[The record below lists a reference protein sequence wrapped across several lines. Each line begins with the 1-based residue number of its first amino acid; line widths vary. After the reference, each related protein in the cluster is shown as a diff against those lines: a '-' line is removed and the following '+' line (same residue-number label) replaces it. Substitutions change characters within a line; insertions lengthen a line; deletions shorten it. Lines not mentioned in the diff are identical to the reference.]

1 MLFHVHFRAYP
12 RADGPH
18 WAQNLPRQ
26 ESTVSTKS
34 QHLIALDQAHGA
46 QNYRPV
52 EVVLQRAKGVHLWDV
67 AGRRYTDL
75 MSAYSTASL
84 GHGHS
89 KVLKALAK
97 QAKAL
102 DVTSRAFYND
112 QLPLWLDQLTRLA
125 GMDKALPMNTGA
137 EAVETA
143 LKLARKWGEIVKGI
157 AHDQVDIIGCEG
169 NFHGRT
175 LALVSLSTEAQ
186 YRENFGPFTPGF
198 KTVPF
203 GDAEALARAITPR
216 TAAFIVEPIQGEAG
230 IRLPPPCYLRRAR
243 ELCREH
249 RVLFIVDEIQCGLS
263 RTGRLFAFQ
272 HDELEPDLLIL
283 GKALGG
289 GVYPVSAVVGSS
301 EVLGVLR
308 PGDHG
313 STFGGNAIAARVSMT
328 ALDLLSDPE
337 LIARV
342 ARLGDWALAYLREG
356 LRGSPI
362 VRDIRGQGLMM
373 GVEVTSQVG
382 ARGLVEALKDRGVL
396 TKDTHEVVIRLA
408 PPLII
413 KKKQLRG
420 ALDAVIEVVREAE
433 AAVA

>member
-1 MLFHVHFRAYP
+1 M
-12 RADGPH
+12 G
-18 WAQNLPRQ
+18 
-26 ESTVSTKS
+26 TKS
-34 QHLIALDQAHGA
+34 QQLIDLDLARGAH
-46 QNYRPV
+46 NYRPI
-52 EVVLQRAKGVHLWDV
+52 EVVLHRAKGIHLWDV

-84 GHGHS
+84 GHGHP
-89 KVLKALAK
+89 KVLKALAR

-112 QLPLWLDQLTRLA
+112 QLPLWLDQLTSLA

-143 LKLARKWGEIVKGI
+143 LKLARKWGETVKGI
-157 AHDQVDIIGCEG
+157 ARDQCEVIGCEG

-175 LALVSLSTEAQ
+175 LALVSLSTEAP
-186 YRENFGPFTPGF
+186 YRENFGPYLPGF
-198 KTVPF
+198 RHVPF
-203 GDAEALARAITPR
+203 GDIEALAQAITPR

-230 IRLPPPCYLRRAR
+230 IRLPPPGYLKRAR
-243 ELCREH
+243 ELCRQH
-249 RVLFIVDEIQCGLS
+249 RVLFIVDEVQCGLS
-263 RTGRLFAFQ
+263 RTGRLFCFQ
-272 HDELEPDLLIL
+272 HDDLDPDLLIL

-289 GVYPVSAVVGSS
+289 GVYPVSAVVGSA

-342 ARLGDWALAYLREG
+342 ERLGHWALAHLQAG
-356 LRGSPI
+356 LGASPI

-373 GVEVTSQVG
+373 GIEVVPEVD
-382 ARGLVEALKDRGVL
+382 ARGLVEALKGRGVL
-396 TKDTHEVVIRLA
+396 TKETHDVVIRLA

-413 KKKQLRG
+413 KKKPLRH
-420 ALDAVIEVVREAE
+420 ALDTVIDVLLSATPP
-433 AAVA
+433 A

>member
-1 MLFHVHFRAYP
+1 M
-12 RADGPH
+12 
-18 WAQNLPRQ
+18 
-26 ESTVSTKS
+26 STKS
-34 QHLIALDQAHGA
+34 QQLIDLDLARGAH
-46 QNYRPV
+46 NYRPI

-67 AGRRYTDL
+67 AGRRYVDM

-84 GHGHS
+84 GHGHPQ
-89 KVLKALAK
+89 VLKALAR

-143 LKLARKWGEIVKGI
+143 LKLARKWGETVKGI
-157 AHDQVDIIGCEG
+157 PRDQVEVIGCEG

-198 KTVPF
+198 KIVPF
-203 GDAEALARAITPR
+203 GDEAALARAITPR

-230 IRLPPPCYLRRAR
+230 IRLPPPGYLQRAR
-243 ELCREH
+243 ALCRQH

-263 RTGRLFAFQ
+263 RTGRLFCFQ
-272 HDELEPDLLIL
+272 HDDLAPDLLIL

-289 GVYPVSAVVGSS
+289 GVYPVSAVVGQA

-313 STFGGNAIAARVSMT
+313 STFGGNAIAAKVSMV
-328 ALDLLSDPE
+328 ALGLLSDPE

-342 ARLGDWALAYLREG
+342 TRLGDWALAHLREG
-356 LRGSPI
+356 LQGSPL

-373 GVEVTSQVG
+373 GVEVVPDLG
-382 ARGLVEALKDRGVL
+382 ARCLVDALKERGVL
-396 TKDTHEVVIRLA
+396 TKETHDVVIRLA
-408 PPLII
+408 PPLVIR
-413 KKKQLRG
+413 KKQLRR

-433 AAVA
+433 TRLA

>member
-1 MLFHVHFRAYP
+1 M
-12 RADGPH
+12 
-18 WAQNLPRQ
+18 
-26 ESTVSTKS
+26 STKS
-34 QHLIALDQAHGA
+34 QQLIDLDLARGAH
-46 QNYRPV
+46 NYRPID
-52 EVVLQRAKGVHLWDV
+52 VVLQRAKGIHLWDV
-67 AGRRYTDL
+67 AGRRYTDM

-84 GHGHS
+84 GHSHP
-89 KVLKALAK
+89 KVLKALAR
-97 QAKAL
+97 QAKML

-112 QLPLWLDQLTRLA
+112 QLPLWLDQLTALA

-143 LKLARKWGEIVKGI
+143 LKLARKWGETIKGI
-157 AHDQVDIIGCEG
+157 PRERGEIIGCEG

-186 YRENFGPFTPGF
+186 YRENFGPYLPGF

-203 GDAEALARAITPR
+203 GDVDALAQAITPR

-230 IRLPPPCYLRRAR
+230 IRLPPPGYLKRAR
-243 ELCREH
+243 ELCRQH

-263 RTGRLFAFQ
+263 RTGRLFCFQ
-272 HDELEPDLLIL
+272 HEDLDPDLLIL

-289 GVYPVSAVVGSS
+289 GVYPVSAVVGSA

-313 STFGGNAIAARVSMT
+313 STFGGNAIAAAVSMT
-328 ALDLLSDPE
+328 ALTLLSEPE
-337 LIARV
+337 FIARV
-342 ARLGDWALAYLREG
+342 ARLGDWALAYLQAALG
-356 LRGSPI
+356 QSPI

-373 GVEVTSQVG
+373 GIEIVPELG
-382 ARGLVEALKDRGVL
+382 ARGLVDALKERGVL
-396 TKDTHEVVIRLA
+396 TKETHDVVIRLA

-413 KKKQLRG
+413 RKKQLRR
-420 ALDAVIEVVREAE
+420 ALDAVIDVVLS
-433 AAVA
+433 AAPPG

>member
-1 MLFHVHFRAYP
+1 
-12 RADGPH
+12 
-18 WAQNLPRQ
+18 
-26 ESTVSTKS
+26 VSTKS
-34 QHLIALDQAHGA
+34 QQLIDLDLARGAH
-46 QNYRPV
+46 NYRPV
-52 EVVLQRAKGVHLWDV
+52 DVVLHRAKGVHLWDV

-84 GHGHS
+84 GHGHPQ
-89 KVLKALAK
+89 VLKALAR
-97 QAKAL
+97 QARAL

-143 LKLARKWGEIVKGI
+143 LKLARKWGETVKGI
-157 AHDQVDIIGCEG
+157 ARDQVEVIGCEG

-230 IRLPPPCYLRRAR
+230 IRLPPPGYLKRAR
-243 ELCREH
+243 ELCRQH

-272 HDELEPDLLIL
+272 HDELDPDLLIL

-289 GVYPVSAVVGSS
+289 GVYPVSAVVGSA

-313 STFGGNAIAARVSMT
+313 STFGGNAIAAKVSMT
-328 ALDLLSDPE
+328 ALGLLSDPE

-342 ARLGDWALAYLREG
+342 TRLGEWGLAHLREG
-356 LRGSPI
+356 LSGSPI

-373 GVEVTSQVG
+373 GVEVIPEVG
-382 ARGLVEALKDRGVL
+382 ARGLVEALKERGVL

-408 PPLII
+408 PPLVIR
-413 KKKQLRG
+413 KKQLRR
-420 ALDAVIEVVREAE
+420 ALDAVIDVVREAE
-433 AAVA
+433 AVR

>member
-1 MLFHVHFRAYP
+1 M
-12 RADGPH
+12 
-18 WAQNLPRQ
+18 
-26 ESTVSTKS
+26 STKS
-34 QHLIALDQAHGA
+34 QQLIDLDLARGAH
-46 QNYRPV
+46 NYRPID
-52 EVVLQRAKGVHLWDV
+52 VVLHRAKGIHLWDV
-67 AGRRYTDL
+67 AGRRYTDM

-84 GHGHS
+84 GHSHP
-89 KVLKALAK
+89 KVLKALAR
-97 QAKAL
+97 QAKQL

-112 QLPLWLDQLTRLA
+112 QLPPWLEQLTALA

-143 LKLARKWGEIVKGI
+143 LKLARKWGETVKGI
-157 AHDQVDIIGCEG
+157 PRDRVEIIGCEG

-186 YRENFGPFTPGF
+186 YRENFGPYLPGF
-198 KTVPF
+198 NTVAF
-203 GDAEALARAITPR
+203 GDIDALARAITPH

-230 IRLPPPCYLRRAR
+230 IRLPPPGYLKRAR
-243 ELCREH
+243 ELCRQH

-263 RTGRLFAFQ
+263 RTGRLFCFQ
-272 HDELEPDLLIL
+272 HDDLDPDVLIL

-289 GVYPVSAVVGSS
+289 GVYPVSAVVGSA

-313 STFGGNAIAARVSMT
+313 STFGGNAIAAAVSRT
-328 ALDLLSDPE
+328 ALTLLSEPE
-337 LIARV
+337 FIDRV
-342 ARLGDWALAYLREG
+342 ARLGDWALAYLKDALG
-356 LRGSPI
+356 QSPI

-373 GVEVTSQVG
+373 GIEVAPEVG
-382 ARGLVEALKDRGVL
+382 ARGLVDALKERGVL

-413 KKKQLRG
+413 RKKQLRR
-420 ALDAVIEVVREAE
+420 ALDTVIDVVLS
-433 AAVA
+433 AAPPR

>member
-1 MLFHVHFRAYP
+1 
-12 RADGPH
+12 
-18 WAQNLPRQ
+18 
-26 ESTVSTKS
+26 VSTKS
-34 QHLIALDQAHGA
+34 QQLIDLDLARGAH
-46 QNYRPV
+46 NYRPV
-52 EVVLQRAKGVHLWDV
+52 EVVLRRAKGVHLWDV
-67 AGRRYTDL
+67 DGRRYTDM

-84 GHGHS
+84 GHGHPL
-89 KVLKALAK
+89 VLKALAR

-112 QLPLWLDQLTRLA
+112 QLPRWLDQLTGLA
-125 GMDKALPMNTGA
+125 GMDRALPMNTGA

-143 LKLARKWGEIVKGI
+143 LKLARKWGETVKGI
-157 AHDQVDIIGCEG
+157 ARDQVDIIGCEG

-203 GDAEALARAITPR
+203 GDVDALSRAITPR

-230 IRLPPPCYLRRAR
+230 IRLPPPGYLQRAR
-243 ELCREH
+243 ELCRQH

-272 HDELEPDLLIL
+272 HDGLDPDLLVL

-289 GVYPVSAVVGSS
+289 GVYPVSAVVGSA

-313 STFGGNAIAARVSMT
+313 STFGGNAIAARVSMA
-328 ALDLLSDPE
+328 ALTLLSDPG
-337 LIARV
+337 LIDRV
-342 ARLGDWALAYLREG
+342 ARLGDWALGHLREA
-356 LRGSPI
+356 LRGSAI

-373 GVEVTSQVG
+373 GVEVIPAVG
-382 ARGLVEALKDRGVL
+382 ARGLVEALKARGVL

-408 PPLII
+408 PPLVIR
-413 KKKQLRG
+413 KKQLRR
-420 ALDAVIEVVREAE
+420 ALDAVIDVGREAE
-433 AAVA
+433 ARR